1 MSSNNNV
8 QEVIKGTHGT
18 SPRKKW
24 LRRGIFAAVVVVILG
39 GGLYALTHRKPP
51 APTFTTAPVKRGDVA
66 TTVTASG
73 TLQPTTKVD
82 IGSELSGTVA
92 RVLVDYND
100 RVTKGQ
106 VLAVLDTRKLDD
118 TIAQGR
124 ANVQNAQAKVEQARA
139 DVEQAKTNLARL
151 EKVAQLSGGKLPAGS
166 ELDDARSALAN
177 KQAAL
182 SSAQASVVQ
191 LSAVLRTNETDL
203 TKASIKSPI
212 NGTVLTRSVEP
223 GQTVAASLQAVTLFT
238 IAEDLAKMELNVAVA
253 EADVGQVKEGLHAT
267 FNVDAYPTKKYNAVV
282 RQVRYGSTVT
292 DNVVTYST
300 ILTVNNDDLT
310 LRPGMTAT
318 ADIVTA
324 EATNALVV
332 PAAALRFTP
341 QAATNAGGPDG
352 KRSVLSSLFPMPGG
366 MNRPKQVTATGRQ
379 ASDTSGTVWV
389 LRNGHPEPIQV
400 SVGLTD
406 GRYTVVSGE
415 GLTEGMQVITAAT
428 SAAAGAKR

>member
-1 MSSNNNV
+1 MSSKNNI

-24 LRRGIFAAVVVVILG
+24 LRRGILAAVIVAVLG
-39 GGLYALTHRKPP
+39 GGIYALTHRKPP
-51 APTFTTAPVKRGDVA
+51 APAYTTAPVKRGDVS

-267 FNVDAYPTKKYNAVV
+267 FSVDAYPTKKYNALV

-324 EATNALVV
+324 EAAGELTV

-341 QAATNAGGPDG
+341 QAAAGAAGPDG
-352 KRSVLSSLFPMPGG
+352 KKSVLSSLFPMPGG
-366 MNRPKQVTATGRQ
+366 MNRPKQVTTSGRQ
-379 ASDTSGTVWV
+379 RTADSGTVWV
-389 LRNGHPEPIQV
+389 LRNGQPEPIQV

-406 GRYTVVSGE
+406 GRNTAVRGE
-415 GLTEGMQVITAAT
+415 GLNEGMQVITTA
-428 SAAAGAKR
+428 SALPAGAKR